1 MIFKMRRYYAA
12 LGIVRRMLHRAK
24 VGNVHVL
31 RYDNKAAGVL
41 ACCALNADK
50 ALGKAVFLDLC
61 DLDPTLLEIFFNIA
75 VGRFLGKSAYR
86 SGAENVIRSEKLFG
100 VFMCLRLIFAGEVK
114 VDIGRF
120 LISRETEEGLERDI
134 KTVLPHKRSA
144 LGAVF
149 RRHVRAAAV
158 GAVGYELGM
167 LAFGADI
174 VRRKRVDLGDA
185 GHVCHDRRTDGATRA
200 DEVAMLE
207 RVLNKLLG
215 GHVDNVIVMV
225 KYRSK
230 LGIDAR
236 FYDLRR
242 IFTVNIGHFAVDKIA
257 QVTRRVFYLRW
268 EQILGQKLDII
279 DHIGNGTRIFD
290 NDLVRDLVAEIV
302 KLLEHLIGRAEED
315 RAAAVGI
322 GEFLCRLKYLA
333 VLLVL
338 GIEKMHVACGD
349 DRLIELTADIE
360 YAAVIVLQNAYVADN
375 AVINKESVIAERLNF
390 KIIVK
395 RRYALELGV
404 ARAVHHSAVKL
415 AHTAGGAY
423 QQPLAVLY
431 QQAFR
436 HGRGFVKVLEIRL
449 RNKLVQVFKADL
461 VFYQQYHMPR
471 LCVVGR
477 LDARIDLL
485 NTVYGLCSL
494 LREHRQESSHYARN
508 YKRVIRRTMVV
519 KLRQTQPV

>member
-1 MIFKMRRYYAA
+1 MPDMYA
-12 LGIVRRMLHRAK
+12 
-24 VGNVHVL
+24 
-31 RYDNKAAGVL
+31 
-41 ACCALNADK
+41 
-50 ALGKAVFLDLC
+50 
-61 DLDPTLLEIFFNIA
+61 
-75 VGRFLGKSAYR
+75 
-86 SGAENVIRSEKLFG
+86 
-100 VFMCLRLIFAGEVK
+100 
-114 VDIGRF
+114 
-120 LISRETEEGLERDI
+120 
-134 KTVLPHKRSA
+134 
-144 LGAVF
+144 
-149 RRHVRAAAV
+149 
-158 GAVGYELGM
+158 
-167 LAFGADI
+167 
-174 VRRKRVDLGDA
+174 
-185 GHVCHDRRTDGATRA
+185 HDRRADGATRA
-200 DEVAMLE
+200 DEVAMLK

-375 AVINKESVIAERLNF
+375 AVVNKESVIAERLNF

-415 AHTAGGAY
+415 AHTAAEPISSPSRCFISRLFGMVG
-423 QQPLAVLY
+423 VL
-431 QQAFR
+431 
-436 HGRGFVKVLEIRL
+436 
-449 RNKLVQVFKADL
+449 
-461 VFYQQYHMPR
+461 
-471 LCVVGR
+471 
-477 LDARIDLL
+477 
-485 NTVYGLCSL
+485 
-494 LREHRQESSHYARN
+494 
-508 YKRVIRRTMVV
+508 
-519 KLRQTQPV
+519 